1 GPVLRVGNREH
12 NILDTSGC
20 WSTNAM
26 MLNVLA
32 FTSTHRKRSGRG
44 ARIKGREAGGRERG
58 GAAAT
63 RTAAL
68 VCCCYLSAAYG
79 RLAAAFTTVV
89 VPPLP
94 QPLVSSTHGERVLFS
109 TQQQQQQRQQQ
120 RQQHLSRRT
129 VLPSRRGRDGRYSS
143 SGCSRG
149 RTAVA
154 SSMTDLPSM
163 TDTTAVVDAEFSEP
177 RQPRSAR
184 SSGSATT
191 NETENRGGGERAR
204 PPQGDGAGG

>member
-1 GPVLRVGNREH
+1 MFRAVVCVLACWLLAYDGPVLRVGSREH

-20 WSTNAM
+20 RSTNAM
-26 MLNVLA
+26 ILDVLA
-32 FTSTHRKRSGRG
+32 FPSTHRKRSGRG

-94 QPLVSSTHGERVLFS
+94 QPLVSSTHGERVLFPA
-109 TQQQQQQRQQQ
+109 
-120 RQQHLSRRT
+120 
-129 VLPSRRGRDGRYSS
+129 VRDTIAV
-143 SGCSRG
+143 
-149 RTAVA
+149 TAC
-154 SSMTDLPSM
+154 
-163 TDTTAVVDAEFSEP
+163 
-177 RQPRSAR
+177 
-184 SSGSATT
+184 
-191 NETENRGGGERAR
+191 
-204 PPQGDGAGG
+204 